1 MPNEDAKTI
10 LIVDDDI
17 TIRKLLGFHLRQK
30 EYKVIDAGDTDQAFK
45 ALEEMKID
53 LVLCDV
59 SMEGMDGY
67 TFCGKVREN
76 EKYRV
81 LPFIFVTAKSSFE
94 DKEKALAVGGDDIIT
109 KPFVVPELLLK
120 VQALLRRADIYK
132 AYGAKKNIQE
142 TIAETVPKIVLV
154 DDDISL
160 AKLFQYNLNKSGFKC
175 EIASGAEEG
184 FTLARSVMP
193 DVIISDIMMPKIDG
207 FQFRAMVMDDND
219 LKSVPFIFLTSKGA
233 EDDILKGYDLGI
245 ADYVLKTAGPRV
257 VVAKVNAT
265 IKSLGKVRQRVVSEL
280 QYAADSMKVKVV
292 PDASPSFPGFEI
304 KHWHQ
309 TFSGIPGGDFIDYF
323 PLDDDNIAIILG
335 DVMGKKWGA
344 WYFAIAYAGYV
355 RSSIRVAL
363 QNASDYTPSVILTK
377 VNQLVYQDAKIS
389 EVFTTLSVI
398 ILNNKTKTAKYSGAG
413 DLPVIYKNTQA
424 GTAELIQ
431 SKGMLLG
438 FSSNGFFE
446 DKEINLNQNDMLVLF
461 TDGIIESRNKDG
473 NALEATGLV
482 ALVQNLVLTE
492 DPLSLLKNQISTYTD
507 QKFEDD
513 TSLIT
518 ILSK

>member
-1 MPNEDAKTI
+1 MASEDSKTI

-17 TIRKLLGFHLRQK
+17 TIRKLLGFHLKQK
-30 EYKVIDAGDTDQAFK
+30 AYKVVDASDTALGFK
-45 ALEEMKID
+45 ALEENKID

-67 TFCGKVREN
+67 TFCSKVREN

-81 LPFIFVTAKSSFE
+81 LPFIFVTAKTSFE

-120 VQALLRRADIYK
+120 VQALLRRAEIYK
-132 AYGAKKNIQE
+132 AYGAKKNIQD

-160 AKLFQYNLNKSGFKC
+160 AKLFQYNLNKSGFAC
-175 EIASGAEEG
+175 EIAIGAEEG
-184 FTLARSVMP
+184 FKLAKSFMP

-207 FQFRAMVMDDND
+207 FQFRSMLLNDSD
-219 LKSVPFIFLTSKGA
+219 LKSIPFIFLTSKGA
-233 EDDILKGYDLGI
+233 EDDILRGYDLGI

-265 IKSLGKVRQRVVSEL
+265 IISLGKVRQKVVSEL
-280 QYAADSMKVKVV
+280 QDAAESMKVKVV
-292 PDASPSFPGFEI
+292 PDTFPTFPGFDI
-304 KHWHQ
+304 RHWHQ
-309 TFSGIPGGDFIDYF
+309 AFSGIPGGDFIDYF
-323 PLDDDNIAIILG
+323 PLDGENFAVVLG

-363 QNASDYTPSVILTK
+363 QNASEYTPSIILSK

-389 EVFTTLSVI
+389 EVFTILSI
-398 ILNNKTKTAKYSGAG
+398 IIINNKTKIAKYSGAG
-413 DLPVIYKNTQA
+413 DLPVIFKNSKNA
-424 GTAELIQ
+424 TAQLTQ

-438 FSSNGFFE
+438 FSANGFFE
-446 DKEINLNQNDMLVLF
+446 DKEIQMEENDMLVLF
-461 TDGIIESRNKDG
+461 TDGIIESRSQNG
-473 NALEATGLV
+473 EPLEAAGLV
-482 ALVQNLVLTE
+482 KLVQNMSACE
-492 DPLSLLKNQISTYTD
+492 DPLSYLKGQISSFTN

-518 ILSK
+518 ILAK

>member
-1 MPNEDAKTI
+1 MITEDSKTI
-10 LIVDDDI
+10 LIVDDDV
-17 TIRKLLGFHLRQK
+17 TIRKLLGFHLKQK
-30 EYKVIDAGDTDQAFK
+30 DYRVVEASDTSLGFK
-45 ALEEMKID
+45 ALEENKID

-81 LPFIFVTAKSSFE
+81 LPFIFVTAKTSFE

-120 VQALLRRADIYK
+120 VQALLRRAEIYK

-142 TIAETVPKIVLV
+142 TISETVPKIVLV

-160 AKLFQYNLNKSGFKC
+160 AKLFQYNLNKSGFLC
-175 EIASGAEEG
+175 EIATGAEEG
-184 FTLARSVMP
+184 FKLAKSIIP

-207 FQFRAMVMDDND
+207 FQFRSMVMGDQE
-219 LKSVPFIFLTSKGA
+219 LKSIPFIFLTSKGA
-233 EDDILKGYDLGI
+233 EDDILRGYDLGI

-265 IKSLGKVRQRVVSEL
+265 IKSLGKARQKVVSEL
-280 QYAADSMKVKVV
+280 QDAADSMKVKVV
-292 PDASPSFPGFEI
+292 PDGFPSFPGFDI
-304 KHWHQ
+304 RHWHQ
-309 TFSGIPGGDFIDYF
+309 AFSGIPGGDFIDYF
-323 PLDDDNIAIILG
+323 PLDNENFAVVLG

-363 QNASDYTPSVILTK
+363 QNASEYTPSIILSK

-389 EVFTTLSVI
+389 EVFTTLSI
-398 ILNNKTKTAKYSGAG
+398 IIINNRTKIAKYSGAG
-413 DLPVIYKNTQA
+413 DLPVVYKNA
-424 GTAELIQ
+424 KEGTAGLIQ

-446 DKEINLNQNDMLVLF
+446 DKEIPMGENDMLVLF
-461 TDGIIESRNKDG
+461 TDGIIESRNQNG
-473 NALEATGLV
+473 HPLEAEGLV
-482 ALVQNLVLTE
+482 KLVRELPNSV
-492 DPLSLLKNQISTYTD
+492 DPLGVLKSQISSFTN

-518 ILSK
+518 ILAK

>member
-1 MPNEDAKTI
+1 MASEDSKTI

-17 TIRKLLGFHLRQK
+17 TIRKLLGFHLKQK
-30 EYKVIDAGDTDQAFK
+30 DYKVVEASDTSLGFK
-45 ALEEMKID
+45 ALEENKID

-81 LPFIFVTAKSSFE
+81 LPFIFVTAKTSFE

-120 VQALLRRADIYK
+120 VQALLRRAEIYK

-160 AKLFQYNLNKSGFKC
+160 AKLFQYNLNKAGFLC
-175 EIASGAEEG
+175 EIAIGAEEG
-184 FTLARSVMP
+184 FKLAKSFMP

-207 FQFRAMVMDDND
+207 FQFRSMVIADKD

-233 EDDILKGYDLGI
+233 EDDILRGYDLGI

-265 IKSLGKVRQRVVSEL
+265 IKSLGKARQKVVSEL
-280 QYAADSMKVKVV
+280 QDAADSMKVKVV
-292 PDASPSFPGFEI
+292 PDKFPSFPGYDI
-304 KHWHQ
+304 RHWHQ
-309 TFSGIPGGDFIDYF
+309 AFSGIPGGDFIDYF
-323 PLDDDNIAIILG
+323 PLDNENFAVVLV

-363 QNASDYTPSVILTK
+363 QNASEYTPSIIMER

-389 EVFTTLSVI
+389 EVFTTLSII
-398 ILNNKTKTAKYSGAG
+398 ILNNKTKVAKYSGAG
-413 DLPVIYKNTQA
+413 DLPVVFKNSKE
-424 GTAELIQ
+424 GTAQLIQ

-438 FSSNGFFE
+438 FSANGFFE
-446 DKEINLNQNDMLVLF
+446 DKEIQMSENDMLVLF
-461 TDGIIESRNKDG
+461 TDGIIESRGPNG
-473 NALEATGLV
+473 APLEAEGLV
-482 ALVQNLVLTE
+482 KLVGNLSNSE
-492 DPLSLLKNQISTYTD
+492 DPLSLLKSQINSFTN

-518 ILSK
+518 ILAR